1 VINNLPPAV
10 NLFLDREE
18 FLVEVKVNSHFVL
31 FVVVGSDCSRPS
43 SWFDRLHGVSNVEVA
58 ALIGRAASR
67 LSIFFVLLLGRSLA
81 GRVDMSTIF
90 YSFF

>member
-18 FLVEVKVNSHFVL
+18 FLVEVKVNANF
-31 FVVVGSDCSRPS
+31 FVGS
-43 SWFDRLHGVSNVEVA
+43 FHGDRVA

-81 GRVDMSTIF
+81 GRADMSTIF
-90 YSFF
+90 

>member
-1 VINNLPPAV
+1 VKPNTPA
-10 NLFLDREE
+10 LWSFFLDGEL
-18 FLVEVKVNSHFVL
+18 FSVEVKVKPNF
-31 FVVVGSDCSRPS
+31 FVGS
-43 SWFDRLHGVSNVEVA
+43 FHGDGVA

-67 LSIFFVLLLGRSLA
+67 LSIFFVLLLERSLA

>member
-1 VINNLPPAV
+1 MINNLPPAV

-18 FLVEVKVNSHFVL
+18 FLVEVVVNANF
-31 FVVVGSDCSRPS
+31 FVGS
-43 SWFDRLHGVSNVEVA
+43 FHGDRVA

-81 GRVDMSTIF
+81 GGADMSTIF
-90 YSFF
+90 